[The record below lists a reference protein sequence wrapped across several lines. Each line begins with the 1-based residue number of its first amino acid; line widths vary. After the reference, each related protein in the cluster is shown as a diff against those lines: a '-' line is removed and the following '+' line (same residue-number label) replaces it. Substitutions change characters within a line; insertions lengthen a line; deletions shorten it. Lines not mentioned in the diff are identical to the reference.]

1 MKSLYDEYEKDV
13 LLYLST
19 NVESRLMRRIA
30 FLFLLTFALGCNTK
44 NSTIIQ
50 KLKVTTLENIPI
62 YTTNNAVAE
71 GFVYGKPYVFT
82 FGGLDSTKLYTGIH
96 KNSYRFDVINNT
108 WQQIDDLPDSLGKV
122 ASAASRVK
130 NLIYILGG
138 YHVFKDHSE
147 KSSSKVHRYDVIKNQ
162 FLEDGTPI
170 PIPIDDHVQAVWR
183 DHLIYVIAG
192 WSDTE
197 NVPDVQIYNTEKNT
211 WSIGTSLPN
220 NHRYKSFGASGTI
233 LGDTIFYF
241 GGASMGKH
249 YPIQNI
255 LRKGIINKKNPTEIT
270 WSHQVLDSTVVG
282 YRMAVTTV
290 NNKIHWLGGS
300 TITYN
305 YNPIAYNG
313 SGGVNPI
320 NRDLYLENDHW
331 KTDFTN
337 KLPMDLRGIAEI
349 NDSTKIIVGG
359 ILENQK
365 VSNKVYKLEWKD

>member
-1 MKSLYDEYEKDV
+1 MKYISFFIILILILNCKPKV
-13 LLYLST
+13 
-19 NVESRLMRRIA
+19 
-30 FLFLLTFALGCNTK
+30 K
-44 NSTIIQ
+44 NNDGQ
-50 KLKVTTLENIPI
+50 LQVTTLENIPI

-71 GFVYGKPYVFT
+71 GFINDKPYVFT

-96 KNSYRFDVINNT
+96 KNSYRFDLINNK
-108 WQQIDDLPDSLGKV
+108 WQQIADLPDSLGKV

-147 KSSSKVHRYDVIKNQ
+147 KSSNKVHRYDVINNQ
-162 FLEDGTPI
+162 FLEDGAPI
-170 PIPIDDHVQAVWR
+170 PVPIDDHVQAVWR
-183 DHLIYVIAG
+183 DSLIYVIAG

-197 NVPDVQIYNTEKNT
+197 NVPDVQIYNTEKNV

-220 NHRYKSFGASGTI
+220 NHTYKSFGASGNI

-241 GGASMGKH
+241 GGASMGKN

-255 LRKGIINKKNPTEIT
+255 IRKGIINKKNPTEIT
-270 WSHQVLDSTVVG
+270 WSHQLLDSTVVG
-282 YRMAVTTV
+282 YRMAATTV

-305 YNPIAYNG
+305 YNPVAYNG
-313 SGGVNPI
+313 SGGVNPN

-331 KTDFTN
+331 KADFTN

-359 ILENQK
+359 ILDNQK
-365 VSNKVYKLEWKD
+365 VSNKVYKLEWKN